1 MTNLFQ
7 ALNAEAEGRLVKNDM
22 IELLRASVEIEPDP
36 ENPDDND
43 AMKETIRVY
52 DSFVKNIS
60 WLNDEISQ
68 IRNLCE
74 DYDQDF
80 DNPARMLLKSALFQ
94 KKNIQDEAA
103 EWVQIRQIL
112 AMDPPK
118 VAVWA
123 FVWRASMDD
132 EGKINVSCYGF
143 FNEGVMDSVTLP
155 KVQKRIMRV
164 NERMDK
170 VIRKLMSGK

>member
-1 MTNLFQ
+1 MTNLFR
-7 ALNAEAEGRLVKNDM
+7 ALNPEAEGRLVRNDM

-43 AMKETIRVY
+43 TMKETIRVY
-52 DSFVKNIS
+52 DSFAKNIS

-74 DYDQDF
+74 DYEQDF
-80 DNPARMLLKSALFQ
+80 DNPARMLLKSAILQ
-94 KKNIQDEAA
+94 KKNMQDEAA
-103 EWVQIRQIL
+103 EWVQIRPVL

-118 VAVWA
+118 VVVWA
-123 FVWRASMDD
+123 FVWRVSMDD

-143 FNEGVMDSVTLP
+143 FNEGVMDSITLP
-155 KVQKRIMRV
+155 KVQKRIMKV